1 MDSCQGLCWQLY
13 WALGEQWEPPT
24 SAPLLLR
31 GANLANFGC
40 EGPAAGQGRSRQS
53 DTALIYTAALS
64 LKHPRGQV
72 SIETPPK
79 HEHTQPNSR
88 PRNCAA
94 EPSVPGKRLHAAGI
108 AARREK
114 PLLRRLPEPG
124 NAAAAAASL
133 LSLFRS
139 CARCISQPCPDEEQG
154 RGCGWQPSPC
164 SRMAVEQLQGWG
176 CSKDSTRRGGHQVSV
191 FRSSRGQWDAE
202 GPRGARPAGS
212 PRGFL
217 QERDRRDEPERQFPE
232 PVFAL
237 AAPASVPHSPDA
249 QLLGGIAAS
258 LKPGLAAGLLSGWG
272 QGSSQGLGG
281 GQCPHTAF
289 LPRCCQAELSQWQPH
304 SGTVPAQEAQ
314 AGGTMSP
321 AL

>member
-40 EGPAAGQGRSRQS
+40 EGPAAGQGRSQQS

-139 CARCISQPCPDEEQG
+139 CARCISQPCPGEEQG
-154 RGCGWQPSPC
+154 QGLLLLLLHGSGAAPGLGL
-164 SRMAVEQLQGWG
+164 LQGFN
-176 CSKDSTRRGGHQVSV
+176 T
-191 FRSSRGQWDAE
+191 SRG
-202 GPRGARPAGS
+202 PAGLCF
-212 PRGFL
+212 PQQTGPVGCRGP
-217 QERDRRDEPERQFPE
+217 Q
-232 PVFAL
+232 
-237 AAPASVPHSPDA
+237 
-249 QLLGGIAAS
+249 
-258 LKPGLAAGLLSGWG
+258 
-272 QGSSQGLGG
+272 
-281 GQCPHTAF
+281 
-289 LPRCCQAELSQWQPH
+289 
-304 SGTVPAQEAQ
+304 
-314 AGGTMSP
+314 GGTASRQP
-321 AL
+321 NGVLART